1 MTPRRAAI
9 LREIGLTPI
18 WRLRSQRL
26 APDAGEG
33 VGEQVVLP
41 AAAIEAAA
49 PAMPERRPAAPTAM
63 PVQRRPRLASETQAA
78 SVERRS
84 ETAAGTPVSVDGQL
98 GWSELEA
105 RIRACTACALH
116 QRRKQAVPGIG
127 DLHPKWLMVGE
138 GPGAEEDRRGEPFVG
153 PAGQL
158 LDAMLAA
165 VGLSRSNGAFIANSV
180 KCRPPGNRTPEA
192 AEIATCFPYL
202 KQQVRLLSPRLI
214 VALGRPAAQSLLD
227 REVRIADARGR
238 TFEFDGIPVVVTYHP
253 AYLLRNPQDKA
264 KAWEDLCRA
273 RALSEVGA

>member
-1 MTPRRAAI
+1 VTPQRAAI
-9 LREIGLTPI
+9 LREIGLAPI
-18 WRLRSQRL
+18 WRLRGAGKSLDAEPSAEDLRQPGSAAVE
-26 APDAGEG
+26 APAPATPAGS
-33 VGEQVVLP
+33 
-41 AAAIEAAA
+41 ASAAA
-49 PAMPERRPAAPTAM
+49 PPVGSPAVDGAPRPASGK
-63 PVQRRPRLASETQAA
+63 V
-78 SVERRS
+78 RS
-84 ETAAGTPVSVDGQL
+84 EEAPVSVAAEL
-98 GWSELEA
+98 GWTELEA

-116 QRRKQAVPGIG
+116 LRRKQAVPGIG

-165 VGLSRSNGAFIANSV
+165 VGLSRTDGAFIANSV

-202 KQQVRLLSPRLI
+202 RQQVSLLSPRLI

-227 REVRIADARGR
+227 REIRIADARGR
-238 TFEFDGIPVVVTYHP
+238 TFEFEGIPVIVTYHP
-253 AYLLRNPQDKA
+253 AYLLRNPHDKA

-273 RALSEVGA
+273 RSLSDGDA

>member
-1 MTPRRAAI
+1 VTPQRAAI
-9 LREIGLTPI
+9 LREIGLAPI
-18 WRLRSQRL
+18 WRLRDQGL
-26 APDAGEG
+26 ASGAGEAAE
-33 VGEQVVLP
+33 VRAPPAVATIVP
-41 AAAIEAAA
+41 AAA
-49 PAMPERRPAAPTAM
+49 AMPERRPDPPTAV
-63 PVQRRPRLASETQAA
+63 PPQRRPRLAAEEQAA
-78 SVERRS
+78 SVELRS
-84 ETAAGTPVSVDGQL
+84 QTGTATPVSVDERL
-98 GWSELEA
+98 GWDELEA

-116 QRRKQAVPGIG
+116 LRRKQAVPGIG

-165 VGLSRSNGAFIANSV
+165 VGLSRSKGAFIANSV

-227 REVRIADARGR
+227 REVRIADARGQ
-238 TFEFDGIPVVVTYHP
+238 TFEFEGIPVIVTYHP
-253 AYLLRNPQDKA
+253 AYLLRNPHDKA

-273 RALSEVGA
+273 LALSEAGA